1 MFSISGATQ
10 PHVSRTVLW
19 LMFAQC
25 GVSLLIWRFWVT
37 QPYPSRAQLKIWCG
51 QGGVSWF
58 FGRMRVAVPGYWLA
72 VWSGVTVVVTQV
84 DVAGWFQLVQHGQVG
99 LRDEKQQF
107 LSR

>member
-1 MFSISGATQ
+1 
-10 PHVSRTVLW
+10 
-19 LMFAQC
+19 
-25 GVSLLIWRFWVT
+25 
-37 QPYPSRAQLKIWCG
+37 
-51 QGGVSWF
+51 
-58 FGRMRVAVPGYWLA
+58 MRVAVPGYWLA